1 MAGGLV
7 RHLILAGFTATLV
20 AGCMPGSDKDTPKD
34 AEPKPLLGLG
44 KSKSQG
50 QEVEAPEVFQ
60 TTDMALW
67 DGRPSLGGVWVAAPE
82 AKDPER
88 VIIRNTENGKS
99 VVGALFRREREL
111 PGPRLQLSS
120 DAAAAIGLL
129 AGQPGKVSVTAL
141 RRQEAAAEA
150 SAETTAP
157 AAATTAAAA
166 AAAPEVK
173 AAPATTKPPAEPA
186 APAPAAPAAAP
197 AAAPSAAGA
206 PIPAGT
212 IAERPIAAP
221 QAAPAK
227 AAPATKAAPAK
238 GAQSVRIGTFSQEA
252 NAKAAAKMLGD
263 AGIAAT
269 TVKGQ
274 TDGKDYWLV
283 TATGSDGDALLAKVK
298 GLGFADAYKN
308 N

>member
-7 RHLILAGFTATLV
+7 RHLILAGFTATLL
-20 AGCMPGSDKDTPKD
+20 AACMPGSDKDTPAD
-34 AEPKPLLGLG
+34 SGSKPLLGLG
-44 KSKSQG
+44 KSKSQSE
-50 QEVEAPEVFQ
+50 EVEAPEVFQ

-67 DGRPSLGGVWVAAPE
+67 DGRPSLGGVWIAAPE

-141 RRQEAAAEA
+141 RRQEAAPETP
-150 SAETTAP
+150 AETAAP
-157 AAATTAAAA
+157 AAAA
-166 AAAPEVK
+166 AAATPEVK
-173 AAPATTKPPAEPA
+173 AAPAATKPPAKPA
-186 APAPAAPAAAP
+186 APAPAAAP

-206 PIPAGT
+206 LIPAGT

-221 QAAPAK
+221 QSAPAK
-227 AAPATKAAPAK
+227 AAPAAKATPAK
-238 GAQSVRIGTFSQEA
+238 GKQSVRIGTFSQEA

-263 AGIAAT
+263 SGIAAT

>member
-7 RHLILAGFTATLV
+7 RHLILAGFTATLL
-20 AGCMPGSDKDTPKD
+20 AGCMPGSDKDTPAD
-34 AEPKPLLGLG
+34 SGSKPLLGLG

-50 QEVEAPEVFQ
+50 EEVEAPEVFQ
-60 TTDMALW
+60 ATDMALW

-141 RRQEAAAEA
+141 RRQEAAPETP
-150 SAETTAP
+150 AETAAP
-157 AAATTAAAA
+157 AAAA
-166 AAAPEVK
+166 AAATPEVK
-173 AAPATTKPPAEPA
+173 AAPAATKPPAKPA
-186 APAPAAPAAAP
+186 APAPAAAPEAAP
-197 AAAPSAAGA
+197 PTAPPAAGA

-221 QAAPAK
+221 QTAPAK
-227 AAPATKAAPAK
+227 AAPAAKATPAK
-238 GAQSVRIGTFSQEA
+238 GKQSVRIGTFSQEA

-263 AGIAAT
+263 AGIAAA